1 MPTHSI
7 VIKNST
13 MVREKSPIARTISPS
28 ATGSKSAALSFI
40 TNTTASVRASGPRI
54 APSSAS
60 TAATPSAFLT
70 ISVQP
75 TSVSIVSENM
85 PPTTGT
91 KLSTAYLAARMTT
104 PSIDALHTP

>member
-1 MPTHSI
+1 M
-7 VIKNST
+7 K
-13 MVREKSPIARTISPS
+13 
-28 ATGSKSAALSFI
+28 
-40 TNTTASVRASGPRI
+40 TTASVRRSGPTS
-54 APSSAS
+54 APTSTS

-91 KLSTAYLAARMTT
+91 KLSTAYLAARIAT
-104 PSIDALHTP
+104 PSMLALVTP